1 MLSFVYHI
9 SNFVNKNGSCIS
21 LQAMKNI
28 YLQNN
33 NNNNN
38 MMITQNKF
46 INAF

>member
-9 SNFVNKNGSCIS
+9 SSLVDKNGSCIS

-28 YLQNN
+28 YRQN

-38 MMITQNKF
+38 MMTTQNKF

>member
-9 SNFVNKNGSCIS
+9 SSSVNKNGSCIS
-21 LQAMKNI
+21 LQAMQNI
-28 YLQNN
+28 YRQ